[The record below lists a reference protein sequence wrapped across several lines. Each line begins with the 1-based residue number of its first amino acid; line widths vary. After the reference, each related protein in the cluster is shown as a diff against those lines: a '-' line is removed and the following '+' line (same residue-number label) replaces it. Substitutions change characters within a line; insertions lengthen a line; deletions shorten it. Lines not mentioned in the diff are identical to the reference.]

1 MRLLDLT
8 LSTPE
13 ENLALDE
20 ALLEEAEQAIEP
32 RETLRLWESA
42 EPFVVLGRSSQV
54 TQEVNLESCRAR
66 GIKILRRAS
75 GGASIVTAR
84 GCLMYGLVLSYE
96 SRPALRSLDEAHRFV
111 LETML
116 AALVPLAS
124 GAVRQGTSDLALGN
138 AKFSGNS
145 VRCKRRTMLYH
156 GTLLYDFDLSLAETC
171 LAMPPRQPEYRRN
184 RTHGAFLTNFPAS
197 AHAIREA
204 VIRAWQARPENSQW
218 PHERVQDLVAAR
230 YGQRDW
236 NYKH

>member
-20 ALLEEAEQAIEP
+20 ALLEEAEQEAES
-32 RETLRLWESA
+32 RETLRLWESP

-54 TQEVNLESCRAR
+54 AQEVNLESCQAR

-84 GCLMYGLVLSYE
+84 GCLMYGLVLGYE
-96 SRPALRSLDEAHRFV
+96 ARPALRSLDVAHRFV
-111 LETML
+111 LEAML
-116 AALVPLAS
+116 DALRPLVP
-124 GAVRQGTSDLALGN
+124 GAVRQGTSDLALGD

-156 GTLLYDFDLSLAETC
+156 GTLLYDFDLSLVETC

-184 RTHGAFLTNFPAS
+184 RAHGAFLTNLPAS
-197 AHAIREA
+197 AQALREA
-204 VIRAWQARPENSQW
+204 VTGGWQARLEDSQW
-218 PHERVQDLVAAR
+218 PRQRVRDLVATR
-230 YGQRDW
+230 YGQSDW

>member
-13 ENLALDE
+13 DNLALDE
-20 ALLEEAEQAIEP
+20 ALLNEAEESSEP
-32 RETLRLWESA
+32 RETLRLWESP
-42 EPFVVLGRSSQV
+42 ETFVVLGRNSQV
-54 TQEVNLESCRAR
+54 AQEVNLESCEAR

-84 GCLMYGLVLSYE
+84 GCLMYGVVLSYE
-96 SRPALRSLDEAHRFV
+96 TRPALRSLDEAHRFV

-116 AALVPLAS
+116 SALRPLVS
-124 GAVRQGTSDLALGN
+124 DVERQGTSDLAIGN
-138 AKFSGNS
+138 EKFSGNS

-156 GTLLYDFDLSLAETC
+156 GTLLYDFDLPLVETC
-171 LAMPPRQPEYRRN
+171 LTMPPRQPEYRRN
-184 RTHGAFLTNFPAS
+184 RTHRAFLTNLPAS
-197 AHAIREA
+197 AQALRDA
-204 VIRAWQARPENSQW
+204 VASAWQARPDDTSW
-218 PHERVQDLVAAR
+218 PNQRVRDLVASR